1 MNDTRL
7 WAVKESI
14 EEGLRG
20 VLAIVGGPRIN
31 PAAERDL
38 AFGLRK
44 DLQDAHEKICVLMA
58 EMLCL
63 NHSSIGSCCFR
74 NLDHEGP
81 HVSQWGSTWTD
92 QSDAQYASELVRSM
106 KGKTE

>member
-7 WAVKESI
+7 WPLKDSI

-20 VLAIVGGPRIN
+20 AAAILDGPRIE
-31 PAAERDL
+31 PAGERDL
-38 AFGLRK
+38 AFMLRK
-44 DLQDAHEKICVLMA
+44 DLQNAHEKICVLMA
-58 EMLCL
+58 DLLCL
-63 NHSSIGSCCFR
+63 NYSSIGSCCYR

>member
-7 WAVKESI
+7 WAMKDSI
-14 EEGLRG
+14 EVGLRG
-20 VLAIVGGPRIN
+20 AAAIVGGPRIN
-31 PAAERDL
+31 PPAERDL
-38 AFGLRK
+38 VVGLRK
-44 DLQDAHEKICVLMA
+44 DLMNAHDKVTALMA
-58 EMLCL
+58 DLLCL
-63 NHSSIGSCCFR
+63 NYSSVGSCCYR